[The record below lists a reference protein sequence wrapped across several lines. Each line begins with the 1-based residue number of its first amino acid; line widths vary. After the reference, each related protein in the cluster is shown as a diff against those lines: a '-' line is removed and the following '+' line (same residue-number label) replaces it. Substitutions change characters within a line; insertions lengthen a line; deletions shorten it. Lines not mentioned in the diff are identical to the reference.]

1 MKSILNS
8 SKFKVWPHGHP
19 WNVPSCLQRIQKKTL
34 TLVTMIFRQHALWQ
48 INTVLYI
55 LSRIRLYDK
64 LYPQEKLDRK
74 RESMVLEKGTWKR
87 RKKERN
93 RKFTFSYKSSSR
105 WSMNADTTNYH
116 ESFKF
121 WLGETLQIMN
131 FNNKA
136 CRDGRVLCHGKCIYR
151 SYKGCKLFNQVC
163 ERGNICQ

>member
-1 MKSILNS
+1 MKSNLNS

-34 TLVTMIFRQHALWQ
+34 ILVTMIFRQHALWQ
-48 INTVLYI
+48 INLHCTLYLKQDKTLRQTVS
-55 LSRIRLYDK
+55 SRETWQKKRINGA
-64 LYPQEKLDRK
+64 RK
-74 RESMVLEKGTWKR
+74 GNMEE
-87 RKKERN
+87 KKERN
-93 RKFTFSYKSSSR
+93 RKFTFPYKSSSR

-116 ESFKF
+116 ESSKF

-151 SYKGCKLFNQVC
+151 SYKGCKLLNQVC